1 MRFCLSLGHQSWK
14 TGSAA
19 EQVARTFRL
28 VRAAEA
34 AGFDSVWLTED
45 PDGWD
50 AFAVL
55 AMLARETKTIRLGT
69 GVTNP
74 FLRHPNLI
82 AASVATL
89 DKISDGRAFLGLGRG
104 QPEWYRE
111 ALGVTMV
118 DPLAAVRETVD
129 LLRQWRRP
137 PHIASSPGPIPVKH
151 WQRSISPEGDP
162 PIYIAATGP
171 KMQTLAGRIADG
183 VRFNELGSIDF
194 ISSSVKRAR
203 AAAAKAG
210 KDPAALRFFFNPGI
224 RITDDPHPPLDG
236 LKATI
241 AMIHSLPGM
250 DRQLKGAAFD
260 VEPVMTRVRALM
272 KIDEILDR
280 GGNFNEI
287 REVGDLAAAKRAIP
301 DEMVHVLAVVGPI
314 DEVRRR
320 LAELSALGVTDFF
333 YNIDRSPGGIDALPG
348 VIARLT
354 DS

>member
-1 MRFCLSLGHQSWK
+1 
-14 TGSAA
+14 
-19 EQVARTFRL
+19 
-28 VRAAEA
+28 
-34 AGFDSVWLTED
+34 
-45 PDGWD
+45 
-50 AFAVL
+50 
-55 AMLARETKTIRLGT
+55 MLARETKTIRLGT
-69 GVTNP
+69 CVTNP

-89 DKISDGRAFLGLGRG
+89 DKISGGRAYLGIGRG

-137 PHIASSPGPIPVKH
+137 PHVASSPGPIPVKH
-151 WQRSISPEGDP
+151 WQRSISPDGDP

-183 VRFNELGSIDF
+183 VRFNELGSTDF
-194 ISSSVKRAR
+194 IAASIGRVRAS
-203 AAAAKAG
+203 AVNAG
-210 KDPAALRFFFNPGI
+210 KDPAVLRFFFNPGI
-224 RITDDPHPPLDG
+224 RVTDDPYPPLDS

-260 VEPVMTRVRALM
+260 VDPVMANVRKLM
-272 KIDEILDR
+272 KTDEILDR

-287 REVGDLAAAKRAIP
+287 RELGDLDAAKRAIP
-301 DEMVHVLAVVGPI
+301 NEMVHAVAIVGPI
-314 DEVRRR
+314 SEVRRR
-320 LAELSALGVTDFF
+320 LTELGALGVTDVF
-333 YNIDRSPGGIDALPG
+333 YDIARSPGGIDALPG
-348 VIARLT
+348 VIERLT
-354 DS
+354 TS